1 MSEALGVILAA
12 LAGFAASWL
21 TNRRERR
28 TADDRHQIEK
38 GALELDERR
47 VDGEAIE
54 RAQAISERI
63 TASLQQEVTR
73 LERIIDNLRRDLAES
88 QDKRTILETRV
99 RDLESTTAAM
109 KQLLKDAGIE
119 YAELTKVEERP

>member
-1 MSEALGVILAA
+1 MSEAIGVILAA

-28 TADDRHQIEK
+28 TAADRHQIEK

-54 RAQAISERI
+54 RAQEISERI
-63 TASLQQEVTR
+63 IASLQQEVTR
-73 LERIIDNLRRDLAES
+73 LERIIENLRHDLAES
-88 QDKRTILETRV
+88 QDKRTILEARV
-99 RDLESTTAAM
+99 RDLESTTASM
-109 KQLLKDAGIE
+109 KQLLREAGVE
-119 YAELTKVEERP
+119 YAELTRVEEKN